1 MKTLKLTG
9 NFADNVY
16 FIWDCTHKQ
25 FCKHLSKKWPT
36 CEFKPEEAITG
47 LIETILDNNSK
58 HYFVWVD
65 SIRYKIKSTDFV
77 TSAYHELAHLVFSIS
92 RNLGIDPSKESSEE
106 FFTYLQEDYFE
117 QINKR
122 LNILK

>member
-9 NFADNVY
+9 NFANNAY
-16 FIWDCTHKQ
+16 FVWDCTHEQ
-25 FCKHLSKKWPT
+25 FCKYLSRRWPT
-36 CEFKPEEAITG
+36 CKFEPEETIDGSIEAISVDD
-47 LIETILDNNSK
+47 LK
-58 HYFVWVD
+58 YYFVWAD
-65 SIRYKIKSTDFV
+65 SVKHKTKSLDFV
-77 TSAYHELAHLVFSIS
+77 ASVYHELAHLIFSIS
-92 RNLGIDPSKESSEE
+92 RNLGIDPSKESAEE